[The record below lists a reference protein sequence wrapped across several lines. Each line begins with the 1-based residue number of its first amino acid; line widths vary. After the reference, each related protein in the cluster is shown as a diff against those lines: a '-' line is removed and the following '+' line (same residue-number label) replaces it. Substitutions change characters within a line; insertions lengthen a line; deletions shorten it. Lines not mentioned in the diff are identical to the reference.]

1 MSSDDSPTLGEQMN
15 NDLYLD
21 PGFSED
27 KPGLVDALRDEIDET
42 AERAQAK
49 LDAERRQ
56 AEESEL
62 ADEP

>member
-21 PGFSED
+21 PGFTED
-27 KPGLVDALRDEIDET
+27 KPGLVDAVREEIDET
-42 AERAQAK
+42 AQRAEAK
-49 LDAERRQ
+49 RDAERRQ
-56 AEESEL
+56 AEESGL